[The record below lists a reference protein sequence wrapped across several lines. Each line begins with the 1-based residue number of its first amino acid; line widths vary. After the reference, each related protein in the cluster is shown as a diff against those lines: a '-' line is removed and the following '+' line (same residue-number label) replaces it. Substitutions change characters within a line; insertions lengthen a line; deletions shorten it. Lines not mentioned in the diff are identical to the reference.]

1 MISSCLACLLL
12 STVVNVTDDVGQAV
26 VKPSANR
33 RNTLIMLQPVSLISN
48 WAIVTVD
55 SALSDK
61 MSGVISLGAAYRS
74 TTQNAHSPDAG
85 SSMATNRNVNASL
98 EMGLNYFLEGT
109 APQGFWL
116 GPRALFQFG
125 WNKSTSTYSA
135 PIADVLNSSYTW
147 RDYAVG
153 GSLLG
158 IGWGV

>member
-1 MISSCLACLLL
+1 
-12 STVVNVTDDVGQAV
+12 
-26 VKPSANR
+26 
-33 RNTLIMLQPVSLISN
+33 
-48 WAIVTVD
+48 
-55 SALSDK
+55 
-61 MSGVISLGAAYRS
+61 GAAYRS

-147 RDYAVG
+147 RDYAGGGLLVFGYNAILHSGLSFQVG
-153 GSLLG
+153 LGVGATYDWSSGPFVGALLPGTSGIGAFFSGPGISANTIQVSARGVFG